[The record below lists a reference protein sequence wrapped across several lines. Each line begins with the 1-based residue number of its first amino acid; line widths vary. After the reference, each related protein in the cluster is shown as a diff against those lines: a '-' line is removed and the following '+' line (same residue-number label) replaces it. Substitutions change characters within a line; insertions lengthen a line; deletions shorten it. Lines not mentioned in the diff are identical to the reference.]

1 MTKIVLENKKKEFE
15 DKVMADCTF
24 IPKVGASI
32 DSASF
37 ASSRNNRIEELAEPK
52 SVNDKRFN
60 LEHSKLEESLRRPD
74 IQANRTPSSATPSS
88 SAFFQATKRAKDA
101 SAIADEIMKV
111 VAAAD
116 LDQGSGKHIQTMLRT
131 SDLDDSSAT
140 KGDNLLTSR
149 IYDEEDRNAQGKKTG
164 RFLALEE
171 EPLNV
176 AQPPATP
183 ESELFNHSRDGHR
196 EASPPPNTDISTDS
210 NVTPLKDRK
219 STAELQEDFEDWK
232 KEMERKMTTFV
243 GKEERN
249 T

>member
-101 SAIADEIMKV
+101 SAIADEIIKV
-111 VAAAD
+111 VAAAEERPAN
-116 LDQGSGKHIQTMLRT
+116 KPVHMLASEGVEDEILSQKT
-131 SDLDDSSAT
+131 PDTPDSM
-140 KGDNLLTSR
+140 
-149 IYDEEDRNAQGKKTG
+149 
-164 RFLALEE
+164 
-171 EPLNV
+171 
-176 AQPPATP
+176 
-183 ESELFNHSRDGHR
+183 
-196 EASPPPNTDISTDS
+196 DS
-210 NVTPLKDRK
+210 NFTPQEDKMSK
-219 STAELQEDFEDWK
+219 AELQDDFEKWK
-232 KEMERKMTTFV
+232 AEMEQKMA
-243 GKEERN
+243 N
-249 T
+249 II